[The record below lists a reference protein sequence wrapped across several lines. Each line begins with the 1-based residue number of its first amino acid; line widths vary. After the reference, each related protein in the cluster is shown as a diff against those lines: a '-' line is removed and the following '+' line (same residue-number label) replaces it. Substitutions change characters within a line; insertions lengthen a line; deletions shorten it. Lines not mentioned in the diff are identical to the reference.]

1 MSQSQIVL
9 FDFVRGETRELTE
22 AEHQAMVV
30 EQMKR
35 TKIKDGVVYID
46 CEPPE

>member
-1 MSQSQIVL
+1 MSEHIYL
-9 FDFVRGETRELTE
+9 LDFVRGEVRELTE
-22 AEHQAMVV
+22 AEHRAMVV